1 MSLAF
6 IIFQEYPKT
15 MSAINSQLIR
25 VELLLSK
32 TSHLCL
38 SRRMHL
44 SNESLKQVDEA
55 LELVDAKIGEF
66 GLVSIGE
73 FIADIIEVFCHYSA
87 GRVNT
92 EASSINRTNE
102 YLEKMLAV
110 VGWRLKAAN
119 VDYDFPEQRINN
131 WGLLPLTKQ
140 IQVLFINRFRNFFFR
155 FYLIFVCS
163 D

>member
-15 MSAINSQLIR
+15 MSAINSQLMR

-92 EASSINRTNE
+92 DVSSINRTNE
-102 YLEKMLAV
+102 HLEKMLAV

-119 VDYDFPEQRINN
+119 VDYDFPERRINN
-131 WGLLPLTKQ
+131 WSLLPLTKQ
-140 IQVLFINRFRNFFFR
+140 IQVCIRIVFDIFLFKVFFF
-155 FYLIFVCS
+155 FDF
-163 D
+163 